1 MNYLLHRSKTKKCS
15 TRPRFPF
22 TLFSWLCRGDVE
34 IWVIGLIKDVTVQ
47 FVKEV
52 FEPYNLS
59 SSFDTETDLDT
70 FLFVVDECLV
80 SAHMRNHASNDQT
93 KKCNLMQQA
102 RHGWFQTLLIL
113 TTISFIFY
121 CFRNS
126 SQKKNKI
133 YRRRIKLVKFSKSL
147 KSGTHYQVYNRI
159 AIDSGQSLLAVKSSD
174 VNEHKCNACL
184 CNSFIDE

>member
-1 MNYLLHRSKTKKCS
+1 MNYLLHRSKTKKSS

-22 TLFSWLCRGDVE
+22 TLFSRLCRGDVE
-34 IWVIGLIKDVTVQ
+34 VWVIGLIKDVTVH

-102 RHGWFQTLLIL
+102 RHG
-113 TTISFIFY
+113 
-121 CFRNS
+121 
-126 SQKKNKI
+126 
-133 YRRRIKLVKFSKSL
+133 
-147 KSGTHYQVYNRI
+147 
-159 AIDSGQSLLAVKSSD
+159 
-174 VNEHKCNACL
+174 
-184 CNSFIDE
+184 

>member
-1 MNYLLHRSKTKKCS
+1 MNYLLHRSKTKKSS

-34 IWVIGLIKDVTVQ
+34 VWVIGLIKDVTVQ

-126 SQKKNKI
+126 SQKKKKN

>member
-1 MNYLLHRSKTKKCS
+1 MFVLLNLKIKIRFFEEKNVDRVMNYLLHRSKTKKSS

-22 TLFSWLCRGDVE
+22 TPFSWLCRGDVE
-34 IWVIGLIKDVTVQ
+34 VWVIGLIKDVTAH

-126 SQKKNKI
+126 SQKK
-133 YRRRIKLVKFSKSL
+133 IKF
-147 KSGTHYQVYNRI
+147 I
-159 AIDSGQSLLAVKSSD
+159 A
-174 VNEHKCNACL
+174 E
-184 CNSFIDE
+184 E